1 MERMMDGGS
10 GYGSDP
16 MSSGSEMGMPGED
29 RPQRKP
35 ATRKKAGT
43 GGRKRA
49 RKKVSK
55 ARGRGRARPAARR
68 AGGRAPAP
76 RSLRGRRGGGS
87 HVRGAISSAP
97 RPIALIRQV

>member
-10 GYGSDP
+10 GYGSSDP

-55 ARGRGRARPAARR
+55 SRGRGKSKARGKARGRTRARAKKSSRKARR
-68 AGGRAPAP
+68 R
-76 RSLRGRRGGGS
+76 
-87 HVRGAISSAP
+87 
-97 RPIALIRQV
+97 

>member
-55 ARGRGRARPAARR
+55 ARARGKSKARGKARGRTRARAKKSSRKARR
-68 AGGRAPAP
+68 R
-76 RSLRGRRGGGS
+76 
-87 HVRGAISSAP
+87 
-97 RPIALIRQV
+97 